1 MRILLVEDDECIS
14 KPIEKV
20 LGSQHYVVDVATD
33 GQVAWELVKTF
44 HYDLILLDVILPKLD
59 GIGLCQRL
67 RADDYQTPILLLTAQ
82 NSSTAKVMGL
92 DAGADDYVV
101 KPFEFPELLAR
112 IRVLLRRNSSPILPV
127 LECGSLRL
135 DPGTCE
141 VNYGEQ
147 KLHLTPKEYRLLEL
161 FLRNNN
167 RVFNR
172 GAILEHLWS
181 CEEAPSED
189 TVTAHIKGLRQ
200 KLKSAGAQTDFIETV
215 YGLGYRLKLSAS
227 ATQNSAS
234 LPSQTKKNQ
243 IAEQTQVALAEVWE
257 KVKADS
263 SDRLIVIQQ
272 ASKALLYGQLK
283 EPQRQQAFM
292 AAHKLA
298 GSLGVFGFAEASRL
312 AKEIEQMLQ
321 PEINLDKAQK
331 FQFWDRVG
339 LLQLELQKPAS
350 WQNNQAP
357 KNLKKVMPAKIM
369 AVDDDPQ
376 ILAAMETLLQP
387 WGLKLATLAEPLQ
400 FWTTLAEFSPDLL
413 ILDLEMPHFSGIDL
427 CQAIRNNPH
436 WSSLP
441 ILFLTVHQ
449 DADIVHQAF
458 SAGADDFVSKPRVE
472 QELVTRIINRLKR
485 VQSLRKSDHL
495 NHHSQAS
502 PYQTEMNFSASHS
515 SKREANTR

>member
-1 MRILLVEDDECIS
+1 MRILLVEDDECIY

-33 GQVAWELVKTF
+33 GQVAWELVTTF
-44 HYDLILLDVILPKLD
+44 HYDLILLDVVLPKLD

-67 RADDYQTPILLLTAQ
+67 RTHDYQTPILLLTGQ

-112 IRVLLRRNSSPILPV
+112 IRVLLRRNSSPILPI
-127 LECGSLRL
+127 LECGNLCL

-141 VNYGEQ
+141 VTYNGQ
-147 KLHLTPKEYRLLEL
+147 MLHLTPKEYRLLEL
-161 FLRNNN
+161 FLRNSN

-172 GAILEHLWS
+172 GTILEHLWS

-200 KLKSAGAQTDFIETV
+200 KLKSAGASTDFIETV
-215 YGLGYRLKLSAS
+215 YGLGYRLKQPVAP
-227 ATQNSAS
+227 TQNAASVSAK
-234 LPSQTKKNQ
+234 TKKRRV
-243 IAEQTQVALAEVWE
+243 AKDTQVALAEVWE
-257 KVKADS
+257 KVKGES
-263 SDRLIVIQQ
+263 SDRLMIIQA
-272 ASKALLYGQLK
+272 ASKALRDGKLK
-283 EPQRQQAFM
+283 DQQRHEALM

-298 GSLGVFGFAEASRL
+298 GSLGVFGFGEASRI

-321 PEINLDKAQK
+321 SEINLDQAQK

-350 WQNNQAP
+350 WQINQAP
-357 KNLKKVMPAKIM
+357 KNQKKVIPAKIM

-376 ILAAMETLLQP
+376 ILAAIETLLPP
-387 WGLKLATLAEPLQ
+387 WGLKLTTLTEPLQ
-400 FWTTLAEFSPDLL
+400 FWTILAEFSPDLL

-427 CQAIRNNPH
+427 CQAIRNNPE

-449 DADIVHQAF
+449 EADIVHQAF

-472 QELVTRIINRLKR
+472 QELVTRVLNRLER
-485 VQSLRKSDHL
+485 VQTLRRSDNL
-495 NHHSQAS
+495 NHRSQAS
-502 PYQTEMNFSASHS
+502 FYPAETNFSSLHS
-515 SKREANTR
+515 KTR

>member
-1 MRILLVEDDECIS
+1 MRILLVEDDQCIS

-20 LGSQHYVVDVATD
+20 LCSQHYVVDVATD

-67 RADDYQTPILLLTAQ
+67 RANDYQTPILLLTGQ

-141 VNYGEQ
+141 VNYNGQ
-147 KLHLTPKEYRLLEL
+147 MLHLTPKEYRLLEL

-200 KLKSAGAQTDFIETV
+200 KLKSAGAPTDFIETV
-215 YGLGYRLKLSAS
+215 YGLGYRLKLPTS
-227 ATQNSAS
+227 ATPI
-234 LPSQTKKNQ
+234 LPAKTKNTKIVQ
-243 IAEQTQVALAEVWE
+243 QTQSALSAVWE
-257 KVKADS
+257 KVKGES
-263 SDRLIVIQQ
+263 SDRLTIIQQ
-272 ASKALLYGQLK
+272 ASKALRDGKLK
-283 EPQRQQAFM
+283 DQQRQQALM

-321 PEINLDKAQK
+321 PEITLDKSQK

-350 WQNNQAP
+350 WKINQVPATQ
-357 KNLKKVMPAKIM
+357 KKVRSSKIM

-376 ILAAMETLLQP
+376 ILAAMETLLPP
-387 WGLKLATLAEPLQ
+387 WGLKVATLAEPLQ

-427 CQAIRNNPH
+427 CQAIRNNPQ

-449 DADIVHQAF
+449 EADIIHQVF

-472 QELVTRIINRLKR
+472 QELVTRVLNRLER
-485 VQSLRKSDHL
+485 VQTLRRSDNQ
-495 NHHSQAS
+495 NHSPQTS
-502 PYQTEMNFSASHS
+502 PYQAEINFSALQS
-515 SKREANTR
+515 SQITTKTR